1 VFPLDEHAAVCEF
14 EAEIQGKKVV
24 GIVKEKQ
31 QAQQEYNQAV
41 SRGDGAYLLEQ
52 GINRSPFSPL
62 YLCTFVPF
70 VVDSFG
76 FLVGFSHFLSFAVS
90 SVAKADIFRARIG
103 NIPPGVEVSIS
114 LKYVAEMKNELE
126 KVRFLLPTYI
136 APRYTP
142 AFTEAAPSGPTASYT
157 PYNLSIN
164 VTAVS
169 AAGFASIESPSHAIS
184 STITGNVASIGL
196 DRGVTELTKDFLVV
210 VGYTNPHEPKVVL
223 EDNGKGSYAAMV
235 TLFPHLE
242 FGETK
247 CELVFVVDRSG
258 SMDTKEKELRDA
270 LELFMRSLPEGC
282 YFNIVGFGSS
292 FQKLFPVSRL
302 YNDDS
307 LAIAIKHVS
316 SLRADLGGTEM
327 YQPLAD
333 VLNSPAILG
342 YSRQVF
348 VLTDGEISNTE
359 QVIQLVQQNNT
370 KARVFSLG
378 IGDNVS
384 HNLVEGIARAG
395 KGTSFFVMG
404 NERMEKKVM
413 KQLKDATQPA
423 LNNVKV
429 DWGVTSTPPVTEQV
443 GSKVLSL
450 LSYTSPT
457 ASVKP
462 TTVTQAPFQ
471 VPPIFSDNNF
481 RLYCIFDSPKLPE
494 KVVIEAMSPD
504 GLLRVE

>member
-1 VFPLDEHAAVCEF
+1 M
-14 EAEIQGKKVV
+14 
-24 GIVKEKQ
+24 
-31 QAQQEYNQAV
+31 
-41 SRGDGAYLLEQ
+41 
-52 GINRSPFSPL
+52 
-62 YLCTFVPF
+62 
-70 VVDSFG
+70 
-76 FLVGFSHFLSFAVS
+76 
-90 SVAKADIFRARIG
+90 
-103 NIPPGVEVSIS
+103 EVSIFI
-114 LKYVAEMKNELE
+114 KYVAEMKTELE

-142 AFTEAAPSGPTASYT
+142 AFTEAAPSGPAASYT

-164 VTAVS
+164 VTAIS
-169 AAGFASIESPSHAIS
+169 AAGFASIESPSHAIA
-184 STITGNVASIGL
+184 TIITGNVASIGL
-196 DRGVTELTKDFLVV
+196 DHGVTELTKDFLVL

-247 CELVFVVDRSG
+247 CELIFVVDRSG
-258 SMDTKEKELRDA
+258 SMKSKEKELRDA
-270 LELFMRSLPEGC
+270 LELFMRSLPVGC
-282 YFNIVGFGSS
+282 YFNIVGFGAS
-292 FQKLFPVSRL
+292 FQKLFPVSCL

-307 LAIAIKHVS
+307 LALAIKHVS

-327 YQPLAD
+327 YQPLED

-342 YSRQVF
+342 YARQVF

-359 QVIQLVQQNNT
+359 QVIQLVQKNNT

-378 IGDNVS
+378 IGNSVS

-395 KGTSFFVMG
+395 RGTSFFVMG
-404 NERMEKKVM
+404 DERMEKKVV

-423 LNNVKV
+423 LNDVKV
-429 DWGVTSTPPVTEQV
+429 DWGVSVTPSLPELV
-443 GSKVLSL
+443 GSDMLSL
-450 LSYTSPT
+450 LSCT
-457 ASVKP
+457 